1 MQDHI
6 RDLLHRFQY
15 SEQLK
20 ETAAFR
26 ILLGGEDPSHV
37 MADLDIHNSYTL
49 RNWVSQ
55 YQHKIQT
62 GLFVAPAMTRTQK
75 QDVHALQ
82 QCNQELTQL
91 LQEANLLILAL
102 NTMIEVAE
110 QELKISIRKK
120 SGTKRSHG

>member
-26 ILLGGEDPSHV
+26 ILIGGEDPRHV

-55 YQHKIQT
+55 YQRKIQT
-62 GLFVAPAMTRTQK
+62 GLFVAPTMTRTQK
-75 QDVHALQ
+75 QDIQVLQ
-82 QCNQELTQL
+82 QRNQELTQL

-110 QELKISIRKK
+110 QELKIPIRKK
-120 SGTKRSHG
+120 SGTKRS

>member
-6 RDLLHRFQY
+6 RDLLQRYQY

-26 ILLGGEDPSHV
+26 ILIGGEDPRQV
-37 MADLDIHNSYTL
+37 MADLDIHNGYTL

-55 YQHKIQT
+55 YQRKIQT

-75 QDVHALQ
+75 QDVQALQ
-82 QCNQELTQL
+82 QRNQELTQL
-91 LQEANLLILAL
+91 LQDANLLILAL
-102 NTMIEVAE
+102 NTLIDVAE
-110 QELKISIRKK
+110 HELKVPIRKK
-120 SGTKRSHG
+120 PGTKRSRG